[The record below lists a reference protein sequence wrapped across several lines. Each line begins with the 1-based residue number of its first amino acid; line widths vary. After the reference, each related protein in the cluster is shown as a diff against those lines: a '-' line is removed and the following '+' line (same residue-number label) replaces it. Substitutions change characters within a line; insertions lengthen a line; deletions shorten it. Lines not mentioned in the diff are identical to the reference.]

1 MPIVDAEFDAE
12 SIPYINFAREN
23 QFHAQLVG
31 SKNRRASLHVAG
43 AHSSGGHVHSG
54 EPHFLSSLHERPGA
68 VIAGGSGRRLFI
80 IRQTSELGP
89 GKPSPPPVSTT
100 SGF

>member
-23 QFHAQLVG
+23 QLHAQLVG

-43 AHSSGGHVHSG
+43 AHNIGGQAVNHTSYPLFMRGPVQKSQIGHS
-54 EPHFLSSLHERPGA
+54 
-68 VIAGGSGRRLFI
+68 
-80 IRQTSELGP
+80 
-89 GKPSPPPVSTT
+89 
-100 SGF
+100 